1 MNPNLIVRVVYCI
14 HTLELVTYLP
24 SRPLSGIVITDID
37 SFAQSDDEEDPNVT
51 INPVLLDRIR
61 TNKFDSCTNSQSTT
75 PSSTSQA
82 LVLFQ
87 PLPLSEMEMERV
99 KEAQAKQKQETEVK
113 RAETDEDAM
122 DIEP

>member
-1 MNPNLIVRVVYCI
+1 MNASLIVRVVYCI
-14 HTLELVTYLP
+14 HTIELVTY
-24 SRPLSGIVITDID
+24 SLSGIVITDLD
-37 SFAQSDDEEDPNVT
+37 SFAESDDEEGPNLS

-61 TNKFDSCTNSQSTT
+61 TNKLDSCTNSQST
-75 PSSTSQA
+75 STSQA

-99 KEAQAKQKQETEVK
+99 KEAQAKQKQEAEVK